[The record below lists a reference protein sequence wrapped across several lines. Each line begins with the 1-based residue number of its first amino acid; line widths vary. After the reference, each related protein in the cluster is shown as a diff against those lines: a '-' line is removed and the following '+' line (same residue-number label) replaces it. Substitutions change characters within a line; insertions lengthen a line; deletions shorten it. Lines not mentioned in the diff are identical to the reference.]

1 MRRKLLL
8 VMGFI
13 AAGVLVGPL
22 ASQDGAGVIVEG
34 NPRGAENIGSLH
46 PLRCN
51 NPNCRRV
58 VDLLYPTLLAVDP
71 AASAYAPSSGDD
83 TALATGW
90 HVSDDGTVYTFDLR
104 DDLYWSDGAPVT
116 AYDVFFTHL
125 DTYIGYSET
134 AQSPF
139 RQRNLRAVVP
149 LDAQTIAFVLAEP
162 SCEALHLLNTSLLPV
177 HDFQPDFAEA
187 TSAALPEGDDL
198 LARFQGWEAQAGRDY
213 HALISAKQ
221 PSVTAGTFV
230 LQDIRPTEYVRLIT
244 PDGRVAFDYVDAPD
258 INQQV
263 DWFIEGRLNLLVNP
277 PVERLAD
284 LRAVPDAQVVQ
295 TVSQSWEYISLNLAA
310 PGNSQNAFDEDGIP
324 LEQGAHPLF
333 GDVRVRR
340 ALQMA
345 LDVPTIIEAALQ
357 GAGAVMP
364 ANMRPGTWAYNP
376 ELAPIAYDP
385 AEAGRLLDEAG
396 WRDWNG
402 DGIRECHDC
411 LHAGTASN
419 FGFELLY
426 NASSKHQSIAA
437 NLVRQQLRQVGA
449 DVYLNGQ
456 DADSLMAIARSQ
468 RYDAYLGSWHDPYP
482 LSPDQAALFTRS
494 GDVLSA
500 GSNTGSY
507 HNPQVERLMQQA
519 LTLPG
524 CDQAARAEIYQQLQP
539 ILQADQP
546 YLWLYSPYDTVA
558 VRGVVRGFAP
568 YPGAPLWNMAD
579 WVIQQRRDE

>member
-1 MRRKLLL
+1 MRHKLLL
-8 VMGFI
+8 VMCLI
-13 AAGVLVGPL
+13 AAGVLAGPL
-22 ASQDGAGVIVEG
+22 ASQGGAGVIVEG
-34 NPRGAENIGSLH
+34 NPRGAENIGSLN

-58 VDLLYPTLLAVDP
+58 VDLLYPTLLAIDP
-71 AASAYAPSSGDD
+71 AASAYVPSSGDD
-83 TALATGW
+83 TALAAGW
-90 HVSDDGTVYTFDLR
+90 QMSDDGTVYTFELR

-125 DTYIGYSET
+125 DTYIGHSET
-134 AQSPF
+134 AQTPF

-149 LDAQTIAFVLAEP
+149 LDARNIAFVLEVP
-162 SCEALHLLNTSLLPV
+162 SCEALRLLNTPLLPA
-177 HDFQPDFAEA
+177 HDFQPDFTEV
-187 TSAALPEGDDL
+187 TRAALPESDDL
-198 LARFQGWEAQAGRDY
+198 VARFQAWEAQAGRDY
-213 HALISAKQ
+213 RAVISRIQ
-221 PSVTAGTFV
+221 PSVTAGTFA
-230 LQDIRPTEYVRLIT
+230 LQDVRPTEAVRLIT

-284 LRAVPDAQVVQ
+284 LRAVPDTQVVQ
-295 TVSQSWEYISLNLAA
+295 TASQTWEYINLNLAD
-310 PGNSQNAFDEDGIP
+310 PRNPQSAFDEGGAP
-324 LEQGAHPLF
+324 LEQGAHPII

-364 ANMRPGTWAYNP
+364 TNIRPGTWAFNP
-376 ELAPIAYDP
+376 ALAPIAYNP
-385 AEAGRLLDEAG
+385 SEAGRLLNEAG
-396 WRDWNG
+396 WRDWNS
-402 DGIRECHDC
+402 DGIRECHNC
-411 LHAGTASN
+411 LHAPEDYT

-426 NASSKHQSIAA
+426 NASSRHQNITA
-437 NLVRQQLRQVGA
+437 NLIRQQLRQIGV
-449 DVYLNGQ
+449 DVYLNGR
-456 DADSLMAIARSQ
+456 DADSLMAIPRDQ

-482 LSPDQAALFTRS
+482 LNPDQTTLFTRS
-494 GDVLSA
+494 GDMLAS

-507 HNPQVERLMQQA
+507 HNPQVETLMQQA
-519 LTLPG
+519 LNPPG
-524 CDQAARAEIYQQLQP
+524 CDQAARAEIYHQLQA
-539 ILQADQP
+539 IIQADQP

-579 WVIQQRRDE
+579 WVIQRKGDE